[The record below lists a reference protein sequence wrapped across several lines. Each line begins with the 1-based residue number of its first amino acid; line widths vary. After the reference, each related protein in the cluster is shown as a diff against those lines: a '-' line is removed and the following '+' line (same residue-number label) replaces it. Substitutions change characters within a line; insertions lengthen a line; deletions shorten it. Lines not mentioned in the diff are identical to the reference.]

1 MEINMKKA
9 LFTLLFATC
18 VNLFGS
24 EYKIA
29 ALYWS
34 MNIDGQVA
42 MRKGV
47 EAEVEKIN
55 KEAEKS
61 GGKKITLLKYVAGD
75 GEAGME
81 KQIRQFEEAINLK
94 VDAIVVQPTDNAAL
108 APSLKKAN
116 KANIPVIAYDQYI
129 SSGKLDSFV
138 TSNNYQAG
146 FLDGEFISHE
156 LRGKKQ
162 LKIALVE
169 YPHVSST
176 VHRVDGFI
184 DALEKYKTPYKLVKR
199 YEAVEPVNGKKV
211 GLQILKDFAEPG
223 SLDVIFT
230 VNDGGG
236 LAVANELIKAKRFD
250 IAVATVDGDPRSVE
264 LIKKGGIIK
273 IDSAQF
279 CGPMGSV
286 ALRAAYDRLEGK
298 KISSEILIPVFPI
311 TKNTLKLYPG
321 WLGPLPNDFKKPWR
335 SDAPQWDNKLKLK

>member
-1 MEINMKKA
+1 MKKLFFA
-9 LFTLLFATC
+9 LFFVSC
-18 VNLFGS
+18 VNLFAV
-24 EYKIA
+24 EDYKIA

-34 MNIDGQVA
+34 MNIEGQVA
-42 MRKGV
+42 MRKGL

-55 KEAEKS
+55 KEAAKT
-61 GGKKITLLKYVAGD
+61 GARKITLIKYVAGD

-81 KQIRQFEEAINLK
+81 KQIRQFNQAIDIK

-108 APSLKKAN
+108 APSLKRAN
-116 KANIPVIAYDQYI
+116 QANIPVIAYDQYI

-146 FLDGEFISHE
+146 FLNGEFISYE

-184 DALEKYKTPYKLVKR
+184 DALERYKTPYKLVKR
-199 YEAVEPVNGKKV
+199 YEAVEPIGGKKV
-211 GLQILKDFAEPG
+211 GLQILKDFPIPG

-236 LAVANELIKAKRFD
+236 LAVAQELINAKRSD
-250 IAVATVDGDPRSVE
+250 IAIATVDGDSKSVE
-264 LIKKGGIIK
+264 LIKKGSIIK

-279 CGPMGSV
+279 CGTIGSV
-286 ALRAAYDRLEGK
+286 ALRTAYNRLEGK
-298 KISSEILIPVFPI
+298 KISHEILIPVFPI
-311 TKNTLKLYPG
+311 TQNTLKLYPG
-321 WLGPLPNDFKKPWR
+321 WLGALPDNFKKPWT
-335 SDAPQWDNKLKLK
+335 SDVPQWDNKLKQK